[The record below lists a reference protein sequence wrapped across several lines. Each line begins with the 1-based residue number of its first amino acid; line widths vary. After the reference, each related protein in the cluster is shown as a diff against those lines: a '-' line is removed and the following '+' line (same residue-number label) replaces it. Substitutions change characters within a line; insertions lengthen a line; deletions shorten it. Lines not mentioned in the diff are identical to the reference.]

1 MISFNCLPEQEVLA
15 DFVRRECIERIDIR
29 FCRDDAAEGASET
42 SIITCAPAE
51 AEFATIYGITDLGE
65 ARAIHDVDLSAAGAD
80 ELAAACRAL
89 FVAILDA
96 RRDPPDA
103 AQRHQA
109 EQDAISA
116 LSGHLSG
123 PRD

>member
-1 MISFNCLPEQEVLA
+1 MTISFNCLPEHEVLGELA
-15 DFVRRECIERIDIR
+15 RRECIESIDIR
-29 FCRDDAAEGASET
+29 FCCNDAGIDAGET
-42 SIITCAPAE
+42 CIVTCTPPE

-65 ARAIHDVDLSAAGAD
+65 ACAIHDVDLSASGAD

-109 EQDAISA
+109 EQDALSA
-116 LSGHLSG
+116 LRRSTE
-123 PRD
+123 